1 MSLPEDSLVPQ
12 NDIPPVLPEN
22 ISANS
27 ESSNPFSTP
36 KALDQN
42 QFTGIQ
48 GKAAALGIGYWILV
62 VAGFL
67 ITAVAVTQE
76 PFMGIPLGWV
86 ATFSALRVPLRDLR
100 RNALS
105 SPPRCESCT
114 SRCRRLLTL
123 DGFSGGLVF
132 CYVHCLLDSMYRHR
146 DWDQQPL
153 ARWIRFISAYFRYK
167 WNILCCY
174 VPLAFR
180 CFASLINVDLAA
192 FTGSLIWVGTH
203 TLEIIPFLAPHKA
216 SARNA

>member
-1 MSLPEDSLVPQ
+1 MKDCQMSLPEDSLVPQ

-105 SPPRCESCT
+105 SPPVVNRALHGAGDYLLSMVLVVGLSFAMCT
-114 SRCRRLLTL
+114 VFLTVCTVTAIGISSLSPGGSDLFPLTL
-123 DGFSGGLVF
+123 GISGIFSVVTF
-132 CYVHCLLDSMYRHR
+132 LL
-146 DWDQQPL
+146 L
-153 ARWIRFISAYFRYK
+153 
-167 WNILCCY
+167 
-174 VPLAFR
+174 
-180 CFASLINVDLAA
+180 FAVSLRL
-192 FTGSLIWVGTH
+192 
-203 TLEIIPFLAPHKA
+203 
-216 SARNA
+216 